1 MIVCAV
7 NSSVGGFAEF
17 ENVFLTGWL
26 RAAVV
31 VNDAAVAIYFDCV
44 EVDFDGGVEFGA
56 AIQVRAG
63 PDVLVELLLDCLESS
78 EVKTGVPFSMVQS
91 TCSSSSFS
99 QESEV

>member
-31 VNDAAVAIYFDCV
+31 VNDAAVAVYFDCV
-44 EVDFDGGVEFGA
+44 EGDFDGGVEFGA
-56 AIQVRAG
+56 AIRAG
-63 PDVLVELLLDCLESS
+63 ARGAGCFGRAALGLSG
-78 EVKTGVPFSMVQS
+78 KF
-91 TCSSSSFS
+91 
-99 QESEV
+99 

>member
-26 RAAVV
+26 RAAAV
-31 VNDAAVAIYFDCV
+31 VNDAAVAVYFDCV

-56 AIQVRAG
+56 AIRAGARG
-63 PDVLVELLLDCLESS
+63 PDVLVELLLDCLALRELLLLL
-78 EVKTGVPFSMVQS
+78 
-91 TCSSSSFS
+91 
-99 QESEV
+99 

>member
-31 VNDAAVAIYFDCV
+31 VNDAAVAVYFDCV
-44 EVDFDGGVEFGA
+44 DVDFDGGVKFGA
-56 AIQVRAG
+56 AIRAG
-63 PDVLVELLLDCLESS
+63 ARGAGCFGRAALGLSG
-78 EVKTGVPFSMVQS
+78 KF
-91 TCSSSSFS
+91 
-99 QESEV
+99 

>member
-1 MIVCAV
+1 ML
-7 NSSVGGFAEF
+7 AEF

-31 VNDAAVAIYFDCV
+31 VNDAAVAVYFDCV

-56 AIQVRAG
+56 AIRAG
-63 PDVLVELLLDCLESS
+63 ARGADVLVELLLDCLESC
-78 EVKTGVPFSMVQS
+78 EVKTGVSFSMVQS

-99 QESEV
+99 QESQV